1 MRRSGKRGSKREKK
15 GKALAGENFRN
26 DPEKYGVRVSDIV
39 RFTEE
44 NQCWDFTTRE
54 VVNDFIVPQV
64 RKIQKQLGDGA
75 TFRFAELELGFA
87 PCAARFFVSHAWS
100 GAWGVLVAALKSLDE
115 KAQVWLD
122 VFCVKQVVDH
132 GEDQV
137 DLDFLSVVR
146 QLRGVVM
153 ISSPLI
159 QLQAVPLEDVKRV
172 RFDLSNFDTE
182 LNPFNRAWCLGEIAA
197 ACGATTDSTEGNEIP
212 VVLMFGTYRPQQ
224 GARHPQFSM
233 DENLFSTLRKVWYSL
248 KIENAMATKSSDRDF
263 VLARIDFPRCIKAI
277 RGFITASYSWF
288 NFAYYL
294 DIVETMHRCSL
305 GFVELQDLLDCIAEV
320 PEDFGFRSK
329 EVDVRETRRA
339 AALTLACMFNTK
351 LLREML
357 TLPSFQVC
365 VDVEVPVKQDHNPF
379 VEARALHF
387 ASECGSLSAVR
398 QLLSHGSDV
407 SRPRGGKVHEYTP
420 LHAAARGGHSEI
432 IELLIEH
439 GHPLEMIYRDRGT
452 PLMYAA
458 SNNMGDAVRTLIKHG
473 AKSSTKYQGKSPQDY
488 AEMNGHKELA
498 LLLEGAALCEQSQLD
513 SRQS

>member
-1 MRRSGKRGSKREKK
+1 MRRSGKRGSKKERKTS
-15 GKALAGENFRN
+15 LVDNFRN
-26 DPEKYGVRVSDIV
+26 DPEQYGVRVSDIV

-44 NQCWDFTTRE
+44 NQCWDYTTRE

-64 RKIQKQLGDGA
+64 RKVQKQREDGA
-75 TFRFAELELGFA
+75 TFRFVELELGFA
-87 PCAARFFVSHAWS
+87 PCVARFFVSHAWS
-100 GAWGVLVAALKSLDE
+100 GVWGVLVAALKSLDE

-132 GEDQV
+132 SESQV
-137 DLDFLSVVR
+137 DLDFLAVVR

-153 ISSPLI
+153 ICSPLI

-172 RFDLSNFDTE
+172 GFDLSNFDTD

-197 ACGATTDSTEGNEIP
+197 ACGATTDSAQEDEIP
-212 VVLMFGTYRPQQ
+212 VVLMFGTFRSQK
-224 GARHPQFSM
+224 GARNPQFSM
-233 DENLFSTLRKVWYSL
+233 DENLFSTLRKVWYSV
-248 KIENAMATKSSDRDF
+248 KVENAMATKASDRDF
-263 VLARIDFPRCIKAI
+263 VLARIDFPRCVKAI

-288 NFAYYL
+288 NFAYYR

-320 PEDFGFRSK
+320 PEDFGFQTK
-329 EVDVRETRRA
+329 EVNVRDTRRA

-351 LLREML
+351 LLRDML
-357 TLPSFQVC
+357 KLTSFQSC

-379 VEARALHF
+379 VEARAMHF
-387 ASECGSLSAVR
+387 ASECGSLVAVR
-398 QLLSHGSDV
+398 ELLLHGSNV
-407 SRPRGGKVHEYTP
+407 SRPRGGKVDEYTP

-432 IELLIEH
+432 IELLIEN
-439 GHPLEMIYRDRGT
+439 GHPLEVIYRDRGT

-458 SNNMGDAVRTLIKHG
+458 SNNMADAVRTLIKHG
-473 AKSSTKYQGKSPQDY
+473 AKASTKYQGKIPQEY

-498 LLLEGAALCEQSQLD
+498 LLLEGAALCEQAL
-513 SRQS
+513 RG